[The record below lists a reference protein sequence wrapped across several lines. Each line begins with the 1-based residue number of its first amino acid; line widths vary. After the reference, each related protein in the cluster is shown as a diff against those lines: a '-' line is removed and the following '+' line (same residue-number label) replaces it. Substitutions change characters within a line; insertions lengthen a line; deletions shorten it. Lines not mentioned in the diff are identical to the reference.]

1 MSVLEWLAEY
11 PRQDKII
18 ISNMHRSYTI
28 DDLFVKCHE
37 LETYLKEKNIEHVAL
52 CADNSFDWLVVDLV
66 CQRNKKCLVPLPTWF
81 TEEQINDSLSETAT
95 THLFLDSH
103 AAVRLSSRKE
113 LMDVPGTDLKI
124 LKLAGATD
132 PCVPVGTG
140 KITFTSGSTAAPKGV
155 CLSHQQQVDQA
166 LALCDAVSIKNPRHL
181 SLLPL
186 STLLENVAGLYAPL
200 LAEGEV
206 VVPSLKELGYV
217 GSALHEPARMLE
229 IIRRVQPDT
238 MILVPELLRLLI
250 GAIEAGWEAPT
261 SLKFI
266 AVGGAH
272 VSRVLLEMASQAN
285 LPVYEG
291 YGISE
296 CCSVVTLNTFSNK
309 KIGSCG
315 IPLKNQK
322 ISIEDGQ
329 ICVTGNVMLGYLGLP
344 ESWSLQKFMTG
355 DVGFISEEGFINL
368 QGRITNQIISS
379 FGRNISP
386 EWIEA
391 RLLGHQAISECV
403 VIGDAR
409 PFCVALLTKKDICV
423 SDEELGTWISS
434 INKTLPDYAQIRHWR
449 IITKSFKD
457 YQGLLTANGKLRREA
472 INLRF
477 NTEIESLYA
486 NKESLKVNIS
496 GEESALI

>member
-1 MSVLEWLAEY
+1 M
-11 PRQDKII
+11 
-18 ISNMHRSYTI
+18 
-28 DDLFVKCHE
+28 
-37 LETYLKEKNIEHVAL
+37 
-52 CADNSFDWLVVDLV
+52 
-66 CQRNKKCLVPLPTWF
+66 
-81 TEEQINDSLSETAT
+81 
-95 THLFLDSH
+95 
-103 AAVRLSSRKE
+103 
-113 LMDVPGTDLKI
+113 
-124 LKLAGATD
+124 
-132 PCVPVGTG
+132 
-140 KITFTSGSTAAPKGV
+140 
-155 CLSHQQQVDQA
+155 
-166 LALCDAVSIKNPRHL
+166 
-181 SLLPL
+181 
-186 STLLENVAGLYAPL
+186 
-200 LAEGEV
+200 

-217 GSALHEPARMLE
+217 GSALHEPAKMLE

-238 MILVPELLRLLI
+238 MILVPELLRLRI
-250 GAIEAGWEAPT
+250 SAIDAGWEAPT

-391 RLLGHQAISECV
+391 RILGHQAISECV

-409 PFCVALLTKKDICV
+409 PFCVALLTKYDICV
-423 SDEELGTWISS
+423 SDEELDTWISS

-472 INLRF
+472 INSKF